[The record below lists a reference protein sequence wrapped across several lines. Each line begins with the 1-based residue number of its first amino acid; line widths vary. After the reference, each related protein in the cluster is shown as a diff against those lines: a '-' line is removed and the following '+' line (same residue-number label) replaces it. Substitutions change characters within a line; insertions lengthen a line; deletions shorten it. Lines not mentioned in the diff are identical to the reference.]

1 MCTFSDNYHN
11 TFNNNNNYPLRQ
23 DNIFYLGF
31 ESFDSFLPSHISTL
45 LQKYHKGNTSGYIPA
60 IWVTLTNG

>member
-45 LQKYHKGNTSGYIPA
+45 LQKIP
-60 IWVTLTNG
+60 

>member
-31 ESFDSFLPSHISTL
+31 ESFDSFFAHSHFNVFAKYTIKATLRDIFLPF
-45 LQKYHKGNTSGYIPA
+45 G
-60 IWVTLTNG
+60 